1 MSKLQD
7 DLNAT
12 GEELPH
18 VRDAPVPL
26 QSGLFGRAVDAVGI
40 VFALCFAAS
49 TLIILY
55 EVLMRKF
62 FNAPTL
68 WAHDTTIFLC
78 GVAFAFSGL
87 YALARDKHIRVVL
100 IYDQVRGN
108 AKRVLNV
115 VLSSIGLITVLFF
128 AWGAWSMAE
137 RSVWAPTGEIRLE
150 TTGSS
155 LRLPYPGLLKAFLF
169 IVVCAMV
176 IQFTVQLVN
185 YARGRVG
192 QPPRD

>member
-1 MSKLQD
+1 MTKLQD
-7 DLNAT
+7 DLDAT
-12 GEELPH
+12 DEALPH
-18 VRDAPVPL
+18 ARDEPVPL
-26 QSGLFGRAVDAVGI
+26 QSGRFGRAVDAIGI

-49 TLIILY
+49 TVIILY
-55 EVLMRKF
+55 EVVMRRL

-78 GVAFAFSGL
+78 GMAFAFSGL

-100 IYDQVRGN
+100 VYDKVTGR
-108 AKRVLNV
+108 ARRALDV
-115 VLSSIGLITVLFF
+115 VLSIIGLVTVAFF
-128 AWGAWSMAE
+128 SWGAWSVAQ

-169 IVVCAMV
+169 LVVVAMV
-176 IQFTVQLVN
+176 VQFAVQIWN
-185 YARGRVG
+185 HARGRSG
-192 QPPRD
+192 RPER